1 VHILARFFKQ
11 TSICLDYMLA
21 NFAVFLICCH
31 FMSRKFCKQNTSL
44 TDNILVYKINELMA
58 YKIDD
63 T

>member
-1 VHILARFFKQ
+1 
-11 TSICLDYMLA
+11 MLA